1 MMWELRPLDD
11 VVAQLRQEF
20 PTCGDIEPLT
30 VLGQGFS
37 SLAVESADGYV
48 FLIARNGDP
57 KYASAITFLE
67 QVGDQLPVTVPK
79 PEFAKPHILGY
90 PKLEGISLEDNLD
103 SINQDQLAL
112 DVAQFMVT
120 LHSLTPPM
128 DLPTITWQESVQIYT
143 KRRDDTSNIIRELM
157 TPEEATTIDEWWESF
172 LTDDRM
178 AMYQPV
184 VVHGDL
190 WYGNML
196 ADSQGELTAVI
207 DWENV
212 AITDPAYDFVPQIY
226 LGESFD
232 RSVRE
237 AYQQKVGIIDSH
249 LLHRVEQL
257 RIVREF
263 SGLQMAI
270 ALKDSEEI
278 TESIDKI
285 RMSPLF
291 S

>member
-1 MMWELRPLDD
+1 MWDIRPLDD

-57 KYASAITFLE
+57 KYTSEIAFLE

-79 PEFAKPHILGY
+79 PEFTKPHIIGY
-90 PKLEGISLEDNLD
+90 RKLMGQSLEDNLD
-103 SINQDQLAL
+103 AIDQDQLSLA
-112 DVAQFMVT
+112 VAQFMVT
-120 LHSLTPPM
+120 LHSLTPPT
-128 DLPTITWQESVQIYT
+128 DLSAITWQDNLRIYQQ
-143 KRRDDTSNIIRELM
+143 RRDETANIIREQM
-157 TPEEATTIDEWWESF
+157 TPTETTTIAHWWESF
-172 LTDDRM
+172 LADERM
-178 AMYQPV
+178 AVYQPA

-226 LGESFD
+226 LGETFD
-232 RSVRE
+232 SKVRE
-237 AYQQKVGIIDSH
+237 AYQQNGGIIDAN

-263 SGLQMAI
+263 SGLQMAL
-270 ALKDSEEI
+270 AWQDSEEI
-278 TESIDKI
+278 AESIDKI